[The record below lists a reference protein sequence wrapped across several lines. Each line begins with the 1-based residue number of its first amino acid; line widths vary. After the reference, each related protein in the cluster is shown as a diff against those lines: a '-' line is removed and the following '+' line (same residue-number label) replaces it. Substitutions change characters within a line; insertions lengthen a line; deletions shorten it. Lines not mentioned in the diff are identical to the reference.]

1 MPATEKWLLAE
12 GELAGKPVLV
22 RAREM
27 EPLPVLPN
35 LLVVDVFYD
44 SVDDSNLPGEY
55 DYEMLERFE
64 AEALERPSERVRIVL
79 AFVETHDGRV
89 RYYCYASHVDR
100 AVEHIDAAAGPVEPE
115 YSTEYD
121 PDWKVYQERMAS
133 LQS

>member
-1 MPATEKWLLAE
+1 MPAEEKWLLAE
-12 GELAGKPVLV
+12 GRMAGKPVLI

-44 SVDDSNLPGEY
+44 SVDDSALPGPE

-64 AEALERPSERVRIVL
+64 AEALERPSEQVRIVL

-89 RYYCYASHVDR
+89 RYFCYASHVDR
-100 AVEHIDAAAGPVEPE
+100 AVEHIDAVAAPVEPE
-115 YSTEYD
+115 YSTEQD
-121 PDWKVYQERMAS
+121 PDWEVYRERMAT
-133 LQS
+133 LRE